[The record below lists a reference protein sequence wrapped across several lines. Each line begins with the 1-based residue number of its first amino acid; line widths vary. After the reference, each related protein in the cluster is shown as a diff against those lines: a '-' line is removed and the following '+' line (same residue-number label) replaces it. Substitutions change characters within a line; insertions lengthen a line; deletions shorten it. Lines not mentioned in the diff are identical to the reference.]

1 VSGTRALSRFSSPGK
16 TLSVGLETNGL
27 GFLGFMIEL
36 PGAFVRGETER
47 NALSKVHAE
56 ASAYSR
62 WARNPSEPPSEV
74 MVVQR
79 HNCKLHVEDA
89 DGEILLDADRGVMG
103 KAEFKTLAD
112 LAIYS
117 GETFDRIYA
126 ASELK
131 DWVDTAR
138 IRLTFNGQAP
148 KTIREIFEHVNR
160 TQKYYLSRAGLGL
173 PEETRDNFLGI
184 RRNCLARL
192 EELFNQTGNSAV
204 FNVRDEEWTL
214 KKILRRFI
222 WHDRIHGKSIYR
234 ILRKQEN
241 SGLTGRIEDPFR
253 FDP

>member
-1 VSGTRALSRFSSPGK
+1 
-16 TLSVGLETNGL
+16 L
-27 GFLGFMIEL
+27 GFIIEL

-62 WARNPSEPPSEV
+62 WARSPSEPPSEV

-89 DGEILLDADRGVMG
+89 DCEILLDADRGVMG

-148 KTIREIFEHVNR
+148 KTIQEIFEHVNR

-173 PEETRDNFLGI
+173 PEEARDNFLEI
-184 RRNCLARL
+184 RRNCLALL
-192 EELFNQTGNSAV
+192 EELFNQTGNSTV
-204 FNVRDEEWTL
+204 FNVSDEEWTL

-241 SGLTGRIEDPFR
+241 LGLTGRIEDPFH
-253 FDP
+253 FDV